1 MTSIQKTTVTRNTV
15 TSTVLKTG
23 STSVKHDVP
32 QTKTTQRSGQN
43 SDSSVST
50 NIKLRS
56 IQKSTIV
63 KKLPTVKTGE
73 ILWLQGMVRNRLSLL
88 QQFSEVCTNFS

>member
-1 MTSIQKTTVTRNTV
+1 MTTIQKTTVTRNTV

-23 STSVKHDVP
+23 STSVKNVL
-32 QTKTTQRSGQN
+32 QTKTTQRTGQK

-56 IQKSTIV
+56 VQKSTTV
-63 KKLPTVKTGE
+63 NKLLTVKRGE
-73 ILWLQGMVRNRLSLL
+73 LIWLYGMVWNTLSLL
-88 QQFSEVCTNFS
+88 KQFSEV